1 MILLGY
7 PTWWA
12 TTQIPIVSFIE
23 EYDISGK
30 TVIVFS
36 SHGGTMFGDSV
47 SQVSKLAPGS
57 YIGILLLGVMVM
69 HIALNVHRLISSKPD
84 N

>member
-12 TTQIPIVSFIE
+12 TTPIPIVSFIE

-36 SHGGTMFGDSV
+36 SNGGTMFGDSV
-47 SQVSKLAPGS
+47 SQVLKLAPGS
-57 YIGILLLGVMVM
+57 YIGILLLGAMVM